1 MKTTLLCVALLL
13 VGSVGSVAGYK
24 IGLAENKDT
33 NETNDRI
40 IELLL
45 PEVEVTMPPMET
57 EPEATP
63 ILKRLPPV
71 EEAPKPKK
79 RTPIYVENIC

>member
-1 MKTTLLCVALLL
+1 MKTTLLCVALLC
-13 VGSVGSVAGYK
+13 VGLVAGYK
-24 IGLAENKDT
+24 IGLAENSHT

-45 PEVEVTMPPMET
+45 PEVEVTMPPMAT

-71 EEAPKPKK
+71 KPEPKPK
-79 RTPIYVENIC
+79 RPVYVENIC